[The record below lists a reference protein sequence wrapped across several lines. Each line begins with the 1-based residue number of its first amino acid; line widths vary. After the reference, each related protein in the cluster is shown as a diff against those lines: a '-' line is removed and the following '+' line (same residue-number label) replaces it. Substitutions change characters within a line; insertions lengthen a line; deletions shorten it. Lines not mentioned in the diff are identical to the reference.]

1 MKLMTR
7 MRLSIS
13 IAILILALFSSG
25 CSFSLTVPGADLPP
39 PITLNAPDYVNGY
52 NSIAGALS
60 YEDRQPPYI
69 LYAQGPVVTLTN
81 NPAAKNPTWA
91 ELIDFVRADNT
102 DRNAYLPDNYMCG
115 GFAQDLHNNAE
126 AAGIRA
132 AWVAIDFVSDS
143 IGHAATAF
151 QTTDRGLVIIDDTSA
166 SGGGWGLGDGV
177 TESFDKLAYIAI
189 GQEYG
194 IIALEVAASPLYN
207 YYLDY
212 LGQLERFEILKQE
225 YEQQVLA
232 YNQAARNGSQSPGYL
247 KNWYQRLK
255 DTESQL
261 DEMAVALGGFYW
273 QSMGIVS
280 AVKIFW

>member
-1 MKLMTR
+1 M
-7 MRLSIS
+7 
-13 IAILILALFSSG
+13 A
-25 CSFSLTVPGADLPP
+25 
-39 PITLNAPDYVNGY
+39 
-52 NSIAGALS
+52 
-60 YEDRQPPYI
+60 
-69 LYAQGPVVTLTN
+69 
-81 NPAAKNPTWA
+81 
-91 ELIDFVRADNT
+91 FVRADNT

-132 AWVAIDFVSDS
+132 AWVAIDFAGDS
-143 IGHAATAF
+143 VGHAATAF

-166 SGGGWGLGDGV
+166 SGGGSWGLGGGV
-177 TESFDKLAYIAI
+177 IESFDKLAYIAI
-189 GQEYG
+189 GKEYG

-212 LGQLERFEILKQE
+212 LDQLEQFEALKQE

-232 YNQAARNGSQSPGYL
+232 YNQAAKNGSQSQGYL

-255 DTESQL
+255 ETESQL
-261 DEMAVALGGFYW
+261 DEMAVALGGLYW
-273 QSMGIVS
+273 ESMGIVS